1 MVAGFGPQAVQNHAG
16 LIKDQLAAAFDA
28 QPVIFVGPADDLRFK
43 AYSAEARL
51 YGFHMLARH
60 LKYSARLFAEQRRQ
74 RIITQIVHTD
84 IKSAVTGKCHFRQSD
99 KQTAIAAVMRSEERR
114 VGK

>member
-84 IKSAVTGKCHFRQSD
+84 IK
-99 KQTAIAAVMRSEERR
+99 RSEEHTSELQSRGHI
-114 VGK
+114 V